1 MSDFYGI
8 IGIGVVILFILAY
21 LYIKDLE
28 NAKKLK
34 SYEKSI
40 EELSKQIHFLKK
52 VSKEYEE
59 NKNSSE
65 IDSSKNKR
73 HIDDKL
79 NEIRAEMQNDVKQ
92 ALNSLSPLIGVLED
106 IQKSFQIHK
115 NKIDRRMGEIEE
127 RVKSV
132 ISIPTI
138 SNSLDESKIVSM
150 FKNGRTM
157 EEIAKDLRVTK
168 GEVELILKISNFDI
182 NNKNKKDAETNK
194 SDES

>member
-1 MSDFYGI
+1 MMSDFYGI

-40 EELSKQIHFLKK
+40 EELNKQIHSLRKIA
-52 VSKEYEE
+52 KEYEE
-59 NKNSSE
+59 NKHNTE
-65 IDSSKNKR
+65 IDSSNNKR
-73 HIDDKL
+73 HIDSKL
-79 NEIRAEMQNDVKQ
+79 NEVRAELQNDVKQ
-92 ALNSLSPLIGVLED
+92 ALNSLSPLISVLEE

-115 NKIDRRMGEIEE
+115 NKIDRRMGEIED
-127 RVKSV
+127 RVKAV

-138 SNSLDESKIVSM
+138 SNSLDESKIVAM

-168 GEVELILKISNFDI
+168 GEVELILKIANFDI
-182 NNKNKKDAETNK
+182 NKKNEKTDKFNKK
-194 SDES
+194 